1 MKTKKTIVNFI
12 VLAGLAVALTACG
25 SSNVAKSRVPTSSSS
40 AGVAASPLQG
50 YWQGPCGSEYIN
62 SMVSFEFDG
71 ATFKQYQDQYSSNDC
86 SDDYPLSTIEVD
98 GSFQVQ
104 SQGTQGMIQLTPN
117 NGQAAT
123 VEEYFLNGNVLQF
136 GSSNS
141 QGITTFAVGSYTK
154 YTGN

>member
-25 SSNVAKSRVPTSSSS
+25 SSNVAKSRVPTSSSA
-40 AGVAASPLQG
+40 AGAMATVLQG
-50 YWQGPCGSEYIN
+50 YWQGPCNAEYIN
-62 SMVSFEFDG
+62 SMVSYEFDG
-71 ATFKQYQDQYSSNDC
+71 ATFKQYQDQYSSSDC
-86 SDDYPLSTIEVD
+86 SDDYPLKTAEVD

-104 SQGTQGMIQLTPN
+104 SQGGQGMIQLAPN
-117 NGQAAT
+117 NGTAAT
-123 VEEYFLNGNVLQF
+123 VEEYFLTGNTLQF
-136 GSSNS
+136 GSSDS